1 MQSLCWIHPTLC
13 NQRPPLGSAP
23 HGHALQPDW
32 HHRVLKLQQSPAA
45 VGAYP
50 SPTARSWQGSESPA
64 PCTAVCVAALNIL
77 EQPWQEKVN
86 SHLATCVGCLCPS
99 LM

>member
-45 VGAYP
+45 VGAL
-50 SPTARSWQGSESPA
+50 SQ
-64 PCTAVCVAALNIL
+64 
-77 EQPWQEKVN
+77 
-86 SHLATCVGCLCPS
+86 SHGPELAGIRKSSS
-99 LM
+99 LHSSLHCRP